1 MLAADTSKPEI
12 RTENFDKKAN
22 FNENLGNDVKVNQ
35 SSEPGILEQKDNANL
50 GGADNTKEIE
60 NRKPDKAPDNNAEAQ
75 ELIEMISS
83 DKEGY
88 KKSLSFWDRFS
99 AFLKSIFV
107 FTFKNASGAQFK
119 DVLAKKR
126 VESFVNQLKDKNLF
140 ENFCKDTV
148 SRISQE
154 QNLERAR
161 YLAAFIGIVIDN
173 GYVEIDADGQNVSKQ
188 YLNFVQNL
196 AGEIRKARGNTNKG
210 EILSSLLTKT
220 LNRVNREG
228 KFGDLIENLVDD
240 LLPNDDEVWHGQK
253 DEYEAQIDKC
263 KIENFKCLID
273 PDYFNIP
280 GLIEYLADKIE
291 SSSNKGDIKILGD
304 LLRTALFNSYGEE
317 IEKVKVL
324 KPGDEYVPS
333 KELGELMHYF
343 YRSGKHVWQELKKL
357 TGIAPDDLLQKMYK
371 SAENYLMFEV
381 KSKSEMENCLSFI
394 EPCTFPDASRFV
406 EIGKQKLERKEYAP
420 IIPGENFEKLGK
432 AFEKCVNSAFGRVID
447 EKMKKLDE
455 AKKEEKQKWEAIK
468 AEWDNEETAHT
479 FEKRSEVYVNIRKNL
494 DEDFIDSLQKEIEKT
509 FLGFMKDGSDLPNII
524 GFERDLEALAIIG
537 ALCTS
542 KFFLTFEGEMNVQ
555 YFAKNMQKAYEAS
568 KAQQSAGDGAEVKPN
583 EV

>member
-1 MLAADTSKPEI
+1 
-12 RTENFDKKAN
+12 
-22 FNENLGNDVKVNQ
+22 
-35 SSEPGILEQKDNANL
+35 
-50 GGADNTKEIE
+50 
-60 NRKPDKAPDNNAEAQ
+60 
-75 ELIEMISS
+75 MISS

-88 KKSLSFWDRFS
+88 KNNLSFWNRLG

-148 SRISQE
+148 SKISQE
-154 QNLERAR
+154 QNSEKAE

-196 AGEIRKARGNTNKG
+196 TGEIRKTKDIFTGNTKG

-304 LLRTALFNSYGEE
+304 LLRTALLNSYGEE
-317 IEKVKVL
+317 IRKVMDL
-324 KPGDEYVPS
+324 QPGDEYLPS

-357 TGIAPDDLLQKMYK
+357 TEIAPDDLLQKMYK

-381 KSKSEMENCLSFI
+381 KNKSEMENCLSFI

-406 EIGKQKLERKEYAP
+406 EIGKQKLERKEYAQ
-420 IIPGENFEKLGK
+420 IIYREKFEK
-432 AFEKCVNSAFGRVID
+432 
-447 EKMKKLDE
+447 
-455 AKKEEKQKWEAIK
+455 
-468 AEWDNEETAHT
+468 
-479 FEKRSEVYVNIRKNL
+479 
-494 DEDFIDSLQKEIEKT
+494 
-509 FLGFMKDGSDLPNII
+509 
-524 GFERDLEALAIIG
+524 
-537 ALCTS
+537 
-542 KFFLTFEGEMNVQ
+542 
-555 YFAKNMQKAYEAS
+555 
-568 KAQQSAGDGAEVKPN
+568 
-583 EV
+583 